1 MSPTTMCATKS
12 MHFMAAQVHPK
23 EIYKTE
29 KTDLAFCH
37 THTNKTEIWRRVAAV
52 LLHHSHTLALIFG
65 NKYSPWGLFAIVH
78 QFFFVILIVNT
89 VYKHKLNTA
98 HRLVNKHFVRVVEV
112 YKKTQM
118 TF

>member
-1 MSPTTMCATKS
+1 

-89 VYKHKLNTA
+89 V
-98 HRLVNKHFVRVVEV
+98 
-112 YKKTQM
+112 
-118 TF
+118 